1 MTGVTGEEGNL
12 TFVYG
17 NADFAGAEYN
27 IYAAE
32 DIYSQDKVTKVHK
45 AGDLVESLTT
55 GEDGSA
61 VSKELYLGKYKVV
74 EQKAPENLVIGKTE
88 QERTQFVTLSYAGQ
102 NVELSQGETT
112 FTNARPEISVNVVKN
127 RNMMTLPWRV
137 RRLDCM
143 QKKT

>member
-1 MTGVTGEEGNL
+1 M
-12 TFVYG
+12 
-17 NADFAGAEYN
+17 
-27 IYAAE
+27 
-32 DIYSQDKVTKVHK
+32 HK

>member
-1 MTGVTGEEGNL
+1 M
-12 TFVYG
+12 
-17 NADFAGAEYN
+17 
-27 IYAAE
+27 
-32 DIYSQDKVTKVHK
+32 TKVHK

-102 NVELSQGETT
+102 NVELSQGETV

-127 RNMMTLPWRV
+127 RNMMMLPWKV
-137 RRLDCM
+137 RRLACM
-143 QKKT
+143 